1 MTVEVKTPEET
12 IEHSNEL
19 DVIHLPPK
27 VEEALVNILNITDP
41 LDTPGFEPV
50 ECINQ
55 IFPNEHSLRSIDS
68 VLDKL
73 GFRIRKI
80 DHQLKVLVRSQTDA
94 DEETARELEVTKK
107 TMEELFVKIT
117 LIKQKAKDSENIVQD
132 ITKDIKSLD
141 YAKRNLTATITA
153 LRRLQML
160 VTAVDQLKIFAE
172 ERQYKEAGQILQAVL
187 QLQSHFKSYQN
198 VKQVH
203 SITESVD
210 SIQQNLKEQ
219 VSEDFQ
225 AGFNSQGVL
234 KRTPQ
239 DLNDMCSLI
248 EVIGEGF
255 RTKMIDW
262 FCDLHLREY
271 RKLFTGDDEVAALDN
286 TSRRFA
292 WLRRLLKVYDEE
304 YTSVFPLKWK
314 VNEILCETF
323 CMITRSDLNDVLA
336 KSSDLD
342 VTLLIKVLHLTVAF
356 ENQLARRFSSSNVTE
371 VNSRASNAS
380 KEANSKFTK
389 IVSICFEPYLSRYV
403 EAQEKSLNE
412 MFNNFRSKEL
422 EADTDPSISVFSSST
437 DLLYFYRETLAQ
449 CSKLSNRKPLFD
461 LSKVFAKWLDIYG
474 KEILLDKLPKD
485 DKKILTKEE
494 LKLIG
499 LVLNTTDYCLTSV
512 AQLEEKLTEQ
522 IDENFKQ
529 HVSLEKQREAF
540 LGVINSCVRVL
551 VQGIDTLCESK
562 LNAMTKVTWG
572 TVDTA
577 KNQLEYVTGLGTILE
592 ENVAIIRQSIT
603 NEKYFRTFCDKFVG
617 TFINRYMTNIFK
629 CKRITE
635 SVAERMLSDI
645 QVVKAIL
652 LRLPFSGM
660 PESGT
665 PPSTYV
671 KFVNK
676 GASRLEGLLKVIL
689 APMTPQENPDAFI
702 EKYILLC
709 PDATFINYQKVLE
722 LKGLKRPE
730 MQPFLDAY
738 HKKIPNPPSENS
750 PHMYPLTLGLNLS
763 DATHATTQ
771 YVSTTSS
778 LASAKFRKLMAGMA
792 MKKEPS
798 NNGI

>member
-1 MTVEVKTPEET
+1 MEVIQLPANIEERM
-12 IEHSNEL
+12 H
-19 DVIHLPPK
+19 D
-27 VEEALVNILNITDP
+27 ILNITDP
-41 LDTPGFEPV
+41 LDTPTFEPV

-55 IFPNEHSLRSIDS
+55 IFPNEHSLRSIDD
-68 VLDKL
+68 VLNKL

-80 DHQLKVLVRSQTDA
+80 DHQLKVLLRSQTEA
-94 DEETARELEVTKK
+94 DDETARELEATKK
-107 TMEELFVKIT
+107 TMEELFNKIT

-141 YAKRNLTATITA
+141 YAKRNLTTTITA

-160 VTAVDQLKIFAE
+160 VTAVDQLKLFAH

-187 QLQSHFKSYQN
+187 QLQSHFESYQN

-203 SITESVD
+203 DITTSID
-210 SIQQNLKEQ
+210 NIRLNLKEQ
-219 VSEDFQ
+219 VTEDFH

-234 KRTPQ
+234 KRPQ
-239 DLNDMCSLI
+239 QELNDMCTLI
-248 EVIGEGF
+248 EVIGEDF
-255 RTKMIDW
+255 QNKTVEW
-262 FCDLHLREY
+262 FCELHLREY

-304 YTSVFPLKWK
+304 YIGVFPAKWK
-314 VNEILCETF
+314 VNETLCETF
-323 CMITRSDLNDVLA
+323 CLITRSDLNDVLA

-342 VTLLIKVLHLTVAF
+342 VSLLIKVLQLTVAF
-356 ENQLARRFSSSNVTE
+356 ENQLARRFTSSNVAET
-371 VNSRASNAS
+371 NSRAR
-380 KEANSKFTK
+380 EANSKFTR

-403 EAQEKSLNE
+403 EAQEKSLSE
-412 MFNNFRSKEL
+412 MFGNFRNKES
-422 EADTDPSISVFSSST
+422 EADTDPSITVFSSST
-437 DLLYFYRETLAQ
+437 DLLYFYRETLSQ
-449 CSKLSNRKPLFD
+449 CAKLSNRKPMFD

-474 KEILLDKLPKD
+474 REILLDKLPKD
-485 DKKILTKEE
+485 EKKILAKEE
-494 LKLIG
+494 LKLIA
-499 LVLNTTDYCLTSV
+499 LVLNTADYCLTSV
-512 AQLEEKLTEQ
+512 AQLEEKLTEK

-529 HVSLEKQREAF
+529 HVSLEAQREAF

-572 TVDTA
+572 AGDTA

-592 ENVAIIRQSIT
+592 ENVSVIRQSIT
-603 NEKYFRTFCDKFVG
+603 NERYFRTFCDKFVG

-660 PESGT
+660 SESGT

-689 APMTPQENPDAFI
+689 APMNPQENPDSFI

-722 LKGLKRPE
+722 LKGLKKTD

-750 PHMYPLTLGLNLS
+750 PYLNPLSLGLNLS

-778 LASAKFRKLMAGMA
+778 LASAKIRKLMAGMA

-798 NNGI
+798 NQGF